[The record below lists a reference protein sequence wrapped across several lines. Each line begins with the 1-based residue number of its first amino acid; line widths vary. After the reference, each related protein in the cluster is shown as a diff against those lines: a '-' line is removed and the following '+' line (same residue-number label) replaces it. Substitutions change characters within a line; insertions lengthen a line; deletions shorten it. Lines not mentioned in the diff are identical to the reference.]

1 MTDTQAT
8 TQRSSGRG
16 RSLRRAVI
24 PALLLALAGAA
35 SAIFYWPP
43 QLYAYTLGR
52 LSSPAPSASVGDIG
66 LPDYRVVVEAK
77 PVAGIRGDLSGITY
91 DYDLDRLLA
100 VTNAGP
106 PELFV
111 LSKTGEVLER
121 HRLRGF
127 EDVEGLAYM
136 GDGRLLLSEERA
148 QRLRLVRLPAPGN
161 GEAIDAGDSPFI
173 ALGINLQERNQGFE
187 GVAYD
192 RLHDRLFV
200 VKEAGPR
207 QLFEL
212 DGAGRSFDGF
222 LQLSVRDLTA
232 WIERSVFAKDLSDVV
247 HDPRTGHLLL
257 LSDESKLLV
266 ELDGNGNFVSFRS
279 LRRYLSELQESAP
292 QAEGVTLD
300 GGGNLYVVSEP
311 NLFYAFQ
318 KKAAPSPLSEVGSK
332 AAPLH
337 VSGRTSANALFRPG
351 GAGRADEGPVLYSP
365 AFHRAISP

>member
-1 MTDTQAT
+1 MTDTQTT
-8 TQRSSGRG
+8 TQRSSERG
-16 RSLRRAVI
+16 RSLRRAAI

-52 LSSPAPSASVGDIG
+52 LSSPSPSASVGDIG
-66 LPDYRVVVEAK
+66 LSDYRVVVEAR
-77 PVAGIRGDLSGITY
+77 PVAGIRADLSGITY

-106 PELFV
+106 AELFV

-136 GDGRLLLSEERA
+136 GDSRLLLSEERA
-148 QRLRLVRLPAPGN
+148 QRLRLVRLPAPGS
-161 GEAIDAGDSPFI
+161 GDAIDAGDSPFI
-173 ALGINLQERNQGFE
+173 ALGINLQKRNRGFE

-192 RLHDRLFV
+192 RQHDRLFV
-200 VKEAGPR
+200 VKEASPR

-212 DGAGRSFDGF
+212 DGVGRSFDGI

-279 LRRYLSELQESAP
+279 LSRYLSELRKSAP

-300 GGGNLYVVSEP
+300 GAGNLYVVSEP

-318 KKAAPSPLSEVGSK
+318 KKAAPFPLGETGPKS
-332 AAPLH
+332 AQPH
-337 VSGRTSANALFRPG
+337 VSGQPPGTVVLRPDG
-351 GAGRADEGPVLYSP
+351 D
-365 AFHRAISP
+365 